1 MSGILSDVSVATGR
15 RLYPKNEAPALPGRN
30 SLYGAAKRLEFE
42 GDLRGAF
49 SLYHQAIYYG
59 DRTDS
64 ALKDI
69 SNIYVMFGRVKEAIE
84 FLRANECYVTN
95 RKGYENL
102 ITRLTMELKHQE
114 EDDYIMPRVL
124 LVEVVD
130 YARLGSLTLDLCD
143 RLFPNPAKIRRML
156 YIDGDGLKGLLH
168 FSTYSS
174 ARKALQVRKEC
185 DSSVRV
191 SWAAAADQALMLDIE
206 SKELAEDPVCLFSRR
221 LQRLPEHLAAFDDD
235 RSCVGVYHLSDPIVL
250 SSSERV
256 AALESSADSSATPSD
271 AQPEACTQM

>member
-1 MSGILSDVSVATGR
+1 MSGELSDAPVANGR

-84 FLRANECYVTN
+84 FLKANECYVTN

-102 ITRLTMELKHQE
+102 ITRLSMELKHQE
-114 EDDYIMPRVL
+114 EDDYVMPRVL

-130 YARLGSLTLDLCD
+130 FERLGSLTLDLCD

-156 YIDGDGLKGLLH
+156 YIDSEGLTGLLH

-185 DSSVRV
+185 DASVRV
-191 SWAAAADQALMLDIE
+191 CWASAADQALMLDLE
-206 SKELAEDPVCLFSRR
+206 SKEMAEEPVCMHSRR

-235 RSCVGVYHLSDPIVL
+235 RSCVGVYYLSDPVVL
-250 SSSERV
+250 ASSEKV
-256 AALESSADSSATPSD
+256 AALESSSVVSPSAS
-271 AQPEACTQM
+271 PEPCTQM

>member
-1 MSGILSDVSVATGR
+1 MTGIMSDVSVATGR
-15 RLYPKNEAPALPGRN
+15 RLYPKNETPALPGRN

-84 FLRANECYVTN
+84 FLQANECYVTN

-102 ITRLTMELKHQE
+102 ITRLSMELKHQE
-114 EDDYIMPRVL
+114 EDDYVMPRVL

-130 YARLGSLTLDLCD
+130 STRLGTLTLDLCD

-156 YIDGDGLKGLLH
+156 YIDAEGLKGLLH

-185 DSSVRV
+185 DASVRV
-191 SWAAAADQALMLDIE
+191 TWAAAADQALMLDLE
-206 SKELAEDPVCLFSRR
+206 SKELQEDALCLKSRR

-235 RSCVGVYHLSDPIVL
+235 RSCVAVYHLSDQIVL
-250 SSSERV
+250 ASSERV
-256 AALESSADSSATPSD
+256 AALEACAASAAETPS
-271 AQPEACTQM
+271 AACTQM